1 MNGNFIMPKLCIG
14 CNETKSKS
22 LFFKGRVVCKECD
35 KDRKGTSVATST
47 VGDVTDDVG
56 VLMKVDVIYDAIPKI
71 FEKLET
77 ISHELRN
84 VRDELNVLQ
93 NAHKNTES
101 VPKKLDML
109 CTKLGLLEESS
120 AKLVASS
127 ALRNLSA
134 RLVLPCKDVG
144 CSSDFQEL

>member
-1 MNGNFIMPKLCIG
+1 MPKLCIG

-47 VGDVTDDVG
+47 VDVTDDVG

-71 FEKLET
+71 FDKLEA
-77 ISHELRN
+77 ISHELKD
-84 VRDELNVLQ
+84 VHDKLNVLQ

-101 VPKKLDML
+101 VPEKLDML
-109 CTKLGLLEESS
+109 STKLGLLEESS
-120 AKLVASS
+120 AKLVASN

-134 RLVLPCKDVG
+134 RLVLPCKDIG
-144 CSSDFQEL
+144 CSSDSNL